1 MNNLKEYILEKLI
14 IDKNTKKTLLNNTF
28 CLVVPFG
35 QAYDDIVNDYEDARI
50 TNNDGDPDAFIL
62 PIDTVKNYYD
72 IYSKEEVT
80 IYRIP
85 DNYKEISEF
94 EDAYDN
100 GEISIEDMEKIE
112 AKELNEKS

>member
-1 MNNLKEYILEKLI
+1 MKTLNNYILEKLI

-35 QAYDDIVNDYEDARI
+35 SAYDDIVNDYEDARI

-94 EDAYDN
+94 EDAYEN
-100 GEISIEDMEKIE
+100 GEISTEDMGKIE